1 MLQTD
6 EVNALILMMKYTIL
20 YILHVVYSYYRIEIH
35 KS

>member
-20 YILHVVYSYYRIEIH
+20 YMYTTRSTFLLQDRNT
-35 KS
+35 